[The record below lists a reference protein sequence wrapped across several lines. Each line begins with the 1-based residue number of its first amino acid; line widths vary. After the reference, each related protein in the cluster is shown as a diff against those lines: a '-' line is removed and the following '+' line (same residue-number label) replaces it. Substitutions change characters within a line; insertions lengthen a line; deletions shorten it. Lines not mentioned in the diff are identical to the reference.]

1 MGWQDILKIKIN
13 SLTDAT
19 RVARDYAPN
28 DWLEGHLLT
37 QEEYDKLST
46 EQRVKYH
53 TGIYNKYKNLG
64 LKDEREAK
72 WHNNNRSRILSNTG
86 NAILKPHP
94 TEEEDFK
101 PIKQG
106 APKRP
111 DSYKNILQGTGR
123 RVYGPR
129 TASRAKQLG
138 YRIPKELQR
147 KRGPKIGSKN
157 RRKLNRRKP
166 KVNPIYNPIKQI
178 IIDYFTLYNRKFGR
192 NPTLQDIANEE
203 DRPLTVDEIESFK
216 RYSQGR

>member
-13 SLTDAT
+13 SLADAT

-46 EQRVKYH
+46 EQRAKYH
-53 TGIYNKYKNLG
+53 NRIYKKYTNLG

-72 WHNNNRSRILSNTG
+72 WHNNNRSRILANTG

-106 APKRP
+106 APKRVKP

-129 TASRAKQLG
+129 RESRAKQLG

-147 KRGPKIGSKN
+147 KRGRKKGSKN
-157 RRKLNRRKP
+157 RRKP
-166 KVNPIYNPIKQI
+166 EVNPIYNPIKQI
-178 IIDYFTLYNRKFGR
+178 IIDYFTIYNRKFGR

-203 DRPLTVDEIESFK
+203 GRPLTVDEIESFK